1 MERECF
7 EKLLASYRVVVERYI
22 NYRMPSRFDADDVIQ
37 ETYFVAYKNF
47 NKLKNID
54 YFKSWLLSIARNQ
67 CNLWYRKHYRCEFES
82 LDQICDCYVSKALS
96 TEDDICDILE
106 KLPFESAQLFKMVMN
121 GYKQSEIAERLGIP
135 IGTVK
140 SRMHNARKQF
150 RSLCAPEEI
159 IMFEKGRKAM
169 EKKDHTC
176 GFPIEMPN
184 LVIKETN
191 HPFVEVK
198 CADESFIIPRLGN
211 KNSEGTYR
219 YPDMKL
225 ALVSTCYVPKVAVIH
240 EAVGVK
246 VCRDTYNVKANR
258 LYKNECVWFS
268 QLTDEYI
275 RDLGTIV
282 CDSKADDDFPTEI
295 HTFLE
300 EDYDVIVNG
309 NDKVHGRPL
318 LIRENPPKVKKDGSI
333 FIDEYNVRYTF
344 GMYDV
349 TIGTRTFKTLK
360 YLLLQNA
367 DLVTENYVDITGR
380 LVLLRWYESD
390 DITERD
396 GNGEGSDTPFIN
408 LNGKKYVL
416 IEDRIS
422 QYAL

>member
-7 EKLLASYRVVVERYI
+7 EKLLVSCRVVVERYI

-47 NKLKNID
+47 DKLKNVD
-54 YFKSWLLSIARNQ
+54 LFKSWLLSIARNQ
-67 CNLWYRKHYRCEFES
+67 CNLWYRKHYRDESEFLDKIYDYFES
-82 LDQICDCYVSKALS
+82 ETLL
-96 TEDDICDILE
+96 TEDDICGMLNR
-106 KLPFESAQLFKMVMN
+106 LPFETAQLFKMVMS
-121 GYKQSEIAERLGIP
+121 GYKQSEIAEHFGIP

-140 SRMHNARKQF
+140 SRIYNVRKQF

-159 IMFEKGRKAM
+159 LMFMKGRKIM
-169 EKKDHTC
+169 QKKDHTH
-176 GFPIEMPN
+176 GFPMEMPH
-184 LVIKETN
+184 LVIKESN
-191 HPFVEVK
+191 RPFVEIK
-198 CADESFIIPRLGN
+198 FADESFIIPKIGN

-219 YPDMKL
+219 YPDKKL
-225 ALVSTCYVPKVAVIH
+225 ALVSTCYVPKAAVIH
-240 EAVGVK
+240 EAAGVK
-246 VCRDTYNVKANR
+246 VCRETYNVKANR

-282 CDSKADDDFPTEI
+282 CDSEADDDFPTEI

-309 NDKVHGRPL
+309 NDRVHGRPL
-318 LIRENPPKVKKDGSI
+318 LIRENPPKVNEDGSVC
-333 FIDEYNVRYTF
+333 IDEYNIRYTF

-349 TIGTRTFKTLK
+349 TIGARTFETLR
-360 YLLLQNA
+360 YLLLQNP

-380 LVLLRWYESD
+380 LVLLRWYESAD
-390 DITERD
+390 SMEKDCND
-396 GNGEGSDTPFIN
+396 VNDDTPVIN
-408 LNGKKYVL
+408 LNGKEYVL